1 LNEEV
6 RLWQGRPATKNGL
19 DLMSNEMNRDLDGQ
33 LIALVGGSGFI
44 GTHVA
49 QALLARGA
57 RLRVCSRHPSR
68 AYRVKTLGG
77 LGTVQLV
84 AVDVTKPHT
93 VKVALTGCDAVV
105 NLVGAFAGNLD
116 AVQGA
121 GAGKLA
127 ALAKA
132 QGAKAFVHI
141 SAIGADAG
149 SSVAYASTKAAGEVA
164 VLAAFPE
171 AVVLRPSVVFGEDD
185 AFINLFAGLIAS
197 APVMPVF
204 AADSKFQPVYVDD
217 VADAVAN
224 ALAAPARFAGQTF
237 ELGGPEA
244 IAIGDL
250 NRRIA
255 VAAGRTP
262 KFLELPDGVSAA
274 FAALTGWLPGAPMS
288 RDQWTMLRK
297 GNVTSG
303 TLPGLAELGV
313 QARPLGLFLDK
324 WMVRFRKAGR
334 FGTRTKAA

>member
-1 LNEEV
+1 MNKDM
-6 RLWQGRPATKNGL
+6 AH
-19 DLMSNEMNRDLDGQ
+19 DLEGQ

-57 RLRVCSRHPSR
+57 RLRVCSRHPER
-68 AYRVKTLGG
+68 GFRLKTLGG
-77 LGTVQLV
+77 LGRVQLV

-93 VKVALTGCDAVV
+93 LEVALTGCDAVV
-105 NLVGAFAGNLD
+105 NLVGAFTGKLD
-116 AVQGA
+116 AVQGS
-121 GAGKLA
+121 GAGQLA
-127 ALAKA
+127 AIARAK
-132 QGAKAFVHI
+132 GARAFVHV

-149 SSVAYASTKAAGEVA
+149 SPVAYASTKAAGEAA

-204 AADSKFQPVYVDD
+204 AADSRFQPVYVDD

-224 ALAAPARFAGQTF
+224 VLAAPADFAGKTF
-237 ELGGPEA
+237 ELGGPEV
-244 IAIGDL
+244 ISIGDL

-255 VAAGRTP
+255 KAAGRAP
-262 KFLELPDGVSAA
+262 KFLELPDGISSL
-274 FAALTGWLPGAPMS
+274 FATLTGWLPGAPMS
-288 RDQWTMLRK
+288 RDQWTLLRQ

-303 TLPGLAELGV
+303 TLPGLADLGV
-313 QARPLGLFLDK
+313 QPRPLGLFLDR

-334 FGTRTKAA
+334 FGVRTKAA

>member
-1 LNEEV
+1 M
-6 RLWQGRPATKNGL
+6 A
-19 DLMSNEMNRDLDGQ
+19 RDLEGQ

-57 RLRVCSRHPSR
+57 RLRVCSRHPER
-68 AYRVKTLGG
+68 GYRVKTLGG
-77 LGTVQLV
+77 LGRVQLV

-93 VKVALTGCDAVV
+93 LEVALTGCDAVV
-105 NLVGAFAGNLD
+105 NLVGAFKGDLD
-116 AVQGA
+116 AVQGS
-121 GAGKLA
+121 GAGQLA
-127 ALAKA
+127 AIARAK
-132 QGAKAFVHI
+132 GAKAFVHM
-141 SAIGADAG
+141 SAIGAEAS
-149 SSVAYASTKAAGEVA
+149 SSVAYASSKAAGEAA

-204 AADSKFQPVYVDD
+204 AADSRFQPVFVDD

-224 ALAAPARFAGQTF
+224 VLAAPALFAGRTF

-244 IAIGDL
+244 ISIGDL

-255 VAAGRTP
+255 RAAGRAP
-262 KFLELPDGVSAA
+262 VFLELPDGVSAA

-288 RDQWTMLRK
+288 RDQWVMLRQ
-297 GNVTSG
+297 GNVVSG

-313 QARPLGLFLDK
+313 QARPLELFLDR
-324 WMVRFRKAGR
+324 WMVRFRKHGR
-334 FGTRTKAA
+334 FGARTKAA

>member
-1 LNEEV
+1 MGKE
-6 RLWQGRPATKNGL
+6 TT
-19 DLMSNEMNRDLDGQ
+19 RDLEGQ
-33 LIALVGGSGFI
+33 LIAVVGGSGFI

-57 RLRVCSRHPSR
+57 RLRVCCRHPER
-68 AYRVKTLGG
+68 AFRIKTLGG
-77 LGTVQLV
+77 LGQVQLV
-84 AVDVTKPHT
+84 AADVTKPHT
-93 VKVALTGCDAVV
+93 LEVALTGCDGVV

-121 GAGKLA
+121 GAGKVA
-127 ALAKA
+127 AIARA
-132 QGAKAFVHI
+132 GGARAFVHI

-149 SSVAYASTKAAGEVA
+149 SAVAYASTKAAGEAA
-164 VLAAFPE
+164 VLAAFPD

-204 AADSKFQPVYVDD
+204 AADSRFQPVFVDD

-224 ALAAPARFAGQTF
+224 ALAAPAKFAGQTF
-237 ELGGPEA
+237 ELGGPEM

-255 VAAGRTP
+255 AAAGRAP
-262 KFLELPDGVSAA
+262 WFLELPDGVSAA
-274 FAALTGWLPGAPMS
+274 FASLTGWLPGAPLS
-288 RDQWTMLRK
+288 KDQWTLLRQ

-313 QARPLGLFLDK
+313 TARPLGLFLDR
-324 WMVRFRKAGR
+324 WMVRFRKHGR
-334 FGTRTKAA
+334 FGAKSKAA

>member
-1 LNEEV
+1 M
-6 RLWQGRPATKNGL
+6 A
-19 DLMSNEMNRDLDGQ
+19 RDLEGQ

-57 RLRVCSRHPSR
+57 RLRVCSRHPER
-68 AYRVKTLGG
+68 GYRMKTLGG
-77 LGTVQLV
+77 LGRVQLV

-93 VKVALTGCDAVV
+93 LEVALTGCDAVV
-105 NLVGAFAGNLD
+105 NLVGAFKGNLD
-116 AVQGA
+116 AVQGS
-121 GAGKLA
+121 GAGQIA
-127 ALAKA
+127 AIARAK
-132 QGAKAFVHI
+132 GAKAFVHM
-141 SAIGADAG
+141 SAIGAEAS
-149 SSVAYASTKAAGEVA
+149 SSVAYASSKAAGEAA

-171 AVVLRPSVVFGEDD
+171 AVVLRPSVVFGEED

-204 AADSKFQPVYVDD
+204 AADSRFQPVFVDD

-224 ALAAPARFAGQTF
+224 VLAAPALFAGRTF

-244 IAIGDL
+244 ISIGDL

-255 VAAGRTP
+255 RAAGRAP
-262 KFLELPDGVSAA
+262 VFLELPDGVSAA

-288 RDQWTMLRK
+288 RDQWVMLRQ
-297 GNVTSG
+297 GNVVSG

-313 QARPLGLFLDK
+313 QARPLELFLDR
-324 WMVRFRKAGR
+324 WMVRFRKHGR
-334 FGTRTKAA
+334 FGARTKAA

>member
-1 LNEEV
+1 
-6 RLWQGRPATKNGL
+6 
-19 DLMSNEMNRDLDGQ
+19 MSKETQRNLDGQ

-57 RLRVCSRHPSR
+57 RLRVCSRNPTR
-68 AYRVKTLGG
+68 AFRIKTLGG
-77 LGTVQLV
+77 LGNVQLV
-84 AVDVTKPHT
+84 AADVTKPHT
-93 VKVALTGCDAVV
+93 LEVAFTGCDAVV
-105 NLVGAFAGNLD
+105 NLVGVFTGDLD
-116 AVQGA
+116 AVQGT

-127 ALAKA
+127 AIARA
-132 QGAKAFVHI
+132 SGAKTLVHI

-149 SSVAYASTKAAGEVA
+149 SSVAYAKTKAAGEVA

-204 AADSKFQPVYVDD
+204 AANSQFQPVYVDD
-217 VADAVAN
+217 VAEAVAN
-224 ALAAPARFAGQTF
+224 ALADPAKFAGRTF

-255 VAAGRTP
+255 KAANRTP
-262 KFLELPDGVSAA
+262 WFLELPDGVSAA
-274 FAALTGWLPGAPMS
+274 FATLTGWLPGAPMS
-288 RDQWTMLRK
+288 RDQWTMLRQ

-313 QARPLGLFLDK
+313 MAQPLGLFLDR
-324 WMVRFRKAGR
+324 WMVRFRKHGR
-334 FGTRTKAA
+334 FGAKSKPD

>member
-1 LNEEV
+1 
-6 RLWQGRPATKNGL
+6 
-19 DLMSNEMNRDLDGQ
+19 MSKDITRDLDGQ

-57 RLRVCSRHPSR
+57 RLRVCSRNPTR
-68 AYRVKTLGG
+68 AFRIKTLGG
-77 LGTVQLV
+77 LGNVQLV
-84 AVDVTKPHT
+84 AADVTKPHT
-93 VKVALTGCDAVV
+93 LEVALTGCDAVV
-105 NLVGAFAGNLD
+105 NLVGVFTGDLD
-116 AVQGA
+116 AVQGT

-127 ALAKA
+127 AIARA
-132 QGAKAFVHI
+132 SGAKALVHI

-149 SSVAYASTKAAGEVA
+149 SSVAYAKTKAAGEAA

-204 AADSKFQPVYVDD
+204 AADSRFQPVFVDD
-217 VADAVAN
+217 VAEAVAN
-224 ALAAPARFAGQTF
+224 ALAAPAKFAGQTF

-255 VAAGRTP
+255 TAAGRNP
-262 KFLELPDGVSAA
+262 RFLELPDGVSAA

-288 RDQWTMLRK
+288 RDQWTMLRQ
-297 GNVTSG
+297 GNVVSG

-313 QARPLGLFLDK
+313 TARPLGLFLDR
-324 WMVRFRKAGR
+324 WMVRFRKHGR
-334 FGTRTKAA
+334 FGARSKAA

>member
-1 LNEEV
+1 M
-6 RLWQGRPATKNGL
+6 A
-19 DLMSNEMNRDLDGQ
+19 RDLEGQ

-57 RLRVCSRHPSR
+57 RLRVCSRHPER
-68 AYRVKTLGG
+68 GYRVKTLGG
-77 LGTVQLV
+77 LGRVQLV

-93 VKVALTGCDAVV
+93 LEVALTGCDAVV
-105 NLVGAFAGNLD
+105 NLVGAFKGDLD
-116 AVQGA
+116 AVQGS
-121 GAGKLA
+121 GAGQLA
-127 ALAKA
+127 AIARAK
-132 QGAKAFVHI
+132 GAKAFVHM
-141 SAIGADAG
+141 SAIGAEAS
-149 SSVAYASTKAAGEVA
+149 SSVAYASSKAAGEAA

-171 AVVLRPSVVFGEDD
+171 AVVLRPSVVFGEED

-204 AADSKFQPVYVDD
+204 AADSRFQPVFVDD

-224 ALAAPARFAGQTF
+224 VLAAPALFAGRTF

-244 IAIGDL
+244 ISIGDL

-255 VAAGRTP
+255 RAAGRAP
-262 KFLELPDGVSAA
+262 VFLELPDGVSAA

-288 RDQWTMLRK
+288 RDQWVMLRQ
-297 GNVTSG
+297 GNVVSG

-313 QARPLGLFLDK
+313 QARPLELFLDR
-324 WMVRFRKAGR
+324 WMVRFRKHGR
-334 FGTRTKAA
+334 FGARTKAA

>member
-1 LNEEV
+1 M
-6 RLWQGRPATKNGL
+6 T
-19 DLMSNEMNRDLDGQ
+19 MSKETTRDLDGQ

-57 RLRVCSRHPSR
+57 RLRVCSRHPSEAFR
-68 AYRVKTLGG
+68 IKTLGG
-77 LGTVQLV
+77 LGKVQLV
-84 AVDVTKPHT
+84 AADVTKPHT
-93 VKVALTGCDAVV
+93 VQAALTGCDAVV
-105 NLVGAFAGNLD
+105 NLVGAFTGNLD

-121 GAGKLA
+121 GAGKVA
-127 ALAKA
+127 EIARA

-141 SAIGADAG
+141 SAIGADAT
-149 SSVAYASTKAAGEVA
+149 STVAYASTKAAGEAA

-204 AADSKFQPVYVDD
+204 AADSRFQPVFVDD
-217 VADAVAN
+217 VAEAIAN
-224 ALAAPARFAGQTF
+224 ALAAPAAFAGQTF
-237 ELGGPEA
+237 ELGGPEV
-244 IAIGDL
+244 ITIGDL

-255 VAAGRTP
+255 KAANRAP
-262 KFLELPDGVSAA
+262 WFLELPDGVSAA
-274 FAALTGWLPGAPMS
+274 FASLTGWLPGAPLS
-288 RDQWTMLRK
+288 KDQWTLLRK

-313 QARPLGLFLDK
+313 QPHPLGLFLDR
-324 WMVRFRKAGR
+324 WMVRFRKHGR
-334 FGTRTKAA
+334 FGAKSKAA

>member
-1 LNEEV
+1 M
-6 RLWQGRPATKNGL
+6 A
-19 DLMSNEMNRDLDGQ
+19 RDLEGQ

-57 RLRVCSRHPSR
+57 RLRVCSRHPER
-68 AYRVKTLGG
+68 GYRVKTLGG
-77 LGTVQLV
+77 LGRVQLV

-93 VKVALTGCDAVV
+93 LEVALTGCDAVV
-105 NLVGAFAGNLD
+105 NLVGAFKGDLD
-116 AVQGA
+116 AVQGS
-121 GAGKLA
+121 GAGQLA
-127 ALAKA
+127 AIARAK
-132 QGAKAFVHI
+132 GAKAFVHM
-141 SAIGADAG
+141 SAIGAEAS
-149 SSVAYASTKAAGEVA
+149 SSVAYASSKAAGEAA

-204 AADSKFQPVYVDD
+204 AADSRFQPVFVDD

-224 ALAAPARFAGQTF
+224 VLAAPALFAGRTF

-244 IAIGDL
+244 ITIGDL

-255 VAAGRTP
+255 RAAGRAP
-262 KFLELPDGVSAA
+262 VFLELPDGVSAA

-288 RDQWTMLRK
+288 RDQWVMLRQ
-297 GNVTSG
+297 GNVVSG

-313 QARPLGLFLDK
+313 QARPLELFLDR
-324 WMVRFRKAGR
+324 WMVRYRKHGR
-334 FGTRTKAA
+334 FGARTKAA

>member
-1 LNEEV
+1 M
-6 RLWQGRPATKNGL
+6 A
-19 DLMSNEMNRDLDGQ
+19 RDLDGQ

-57 RLRVCSRHPSR
+57 RLRVCSRHPER
-68 AYRVKTLGG
+68 GYRVKTLGG
-77 LGTVQLV
+77 LGQVQLV

-93 VKVALTGCDAVV
+93 LEVALTGCDAVV
-105 NLVGAFAGNLD
+105 NLVGVFKGKLD
-116 AVQGA
+116 AVQGS
-121 GAGKLA
+121 GAGQMA
-127 ALAKA
+127 AIARAK
-132 QGAKAFVHI
+132 GAKAFVHV

-149 SSVAYASTKAAGEVA
+149 SSVGYASSKAAGEAA

-171 AVVLRPSVVFGEDD
+171 AIVLRPSVVFGKDD
-185 AFINLFAGLIAS
+185 AFINLFAGLISS

-204 AADSKFQPVYVDD
+204 AADACFQPVFVDD

-224 ALAAPARFAGQTF
+224 AIAAPAAFAGKTF
-237 ELGGPEA
+237 ELGGPEV
-244 IAIGDL
+244 ITIGDL

-255 VAAGRTP
+255 KAAARKP
-262 KFLELPDGVSAA
+262 LFLELPDGVSAA

-288 RDQWTMLRK
+288 RDQWTLLRK
-297 GNVTSG
+297 GNVASG

-313 QARPLGLFLDK
+313 QARPLGLFLDR

-334 FGTRTKAA
+334 FGARAKSA

>member
-1 LNEEV
+1 M
-6 RLWQGRPATKNGL
+6 A
-19 DLMSNEMNRDLDGQ
+19 RDLEGQ

-57 RLRVCSRHPSR
+57 RLRVCSRHPER
-68 AYRVKTLGG
+68 GYRVKTLGG
-77 LGTVQLV
+77 LGRVQLV

-93 VKVALTGCDAVV
+93 LEVALTGCDAVV
-105 NLVGAFAGNLD
+105 NLVGAFKGNLD
-116 AVQGA
+116 AVQGS
-121 GAGKLA
+121 GAGQIA
-127 ALAKA
+127 AIARAK
-132 QGAKAFVHI
+132 GAKAFVHM
-141 SAIGADAG
+141 SAIGAEAS
-149 SSVAYASTKAAGEVA
+149 SSVAYASSKAAGEAA

-171 AVVLRPSVVFGEDD
+171 AVVLRPSVVFGEED

-204 AADSKFQPVYVDD
+204 AADSRFQPVFVDD

-224 ALAAPARFAGQTF
+224 VLAAPALFAGRTF

-244 IAIGDL
+244 ISIGDL

-255 VAAGRTP
+255 RAAGRAP
-262 KFLELPDGVSAA
+262 VFLELPDGVSAA

-288 RDQWTMLRK
+288 RDQWVMLRQ
-297 GNVTSG
+297 GNVVSG

-313 QARPLGLFLDK
+313 QARPLELFLDR
-324 WMVRFRKAGR
+324 WMVRFRKHGR
-334 FGTRTKAA
+334 FGARTKAA

>member
-1 LNEEV
+1 M
-6 RLWQGRPATKNGL
+6 T
-19 DLMSNEMNRDLDGQ
+19 MSKDTSRDLDGM

-49 QALLARGA
+49 QALLGRGA
-57 RLRVCSRHPSR
+57 RLRVCSRHPQR
-68 AYRVKTLGG
+68 AFRIKTLGG
-77 LGTVQLV
+77 LGKVQLV
-84 AVDVTKPHT
+84 AADVTKPHT
-93 VKVALTGCDAVV
+93 VEKALTGCDAVV
-105 NLVGAFAGNLD
+105 NLVGAFAGDLD

-121 GAGKLA
+121 GAGKVA
-127 ALAKA
+127 GIAKA
-132 QGAKAFVHI
+132 HGVKAFVQI

-149 SSVAYASTKAAGEVA
+149 SSVAYASTKAAGEAA
-164 VLAAFPE
+164 VLAAFPD

-217 VADAVAN
+217 VAEAIAN
-224 ALAAPARFAGQTF
+224 ALSDGLTGPGRFAGQTF

-255 VAAGRTP
+255 AAANRKP
-262 KFLELPDGVSAA
+262 WFLELPDGVSAA

-313 QARPLGLFLDK
+313 TARPLGLFLDK
-324 WMVRFRKAGR
+324 WMVRFRKHGR
-334 FGTRTKAA
+334 FGARTKAA

>member
-1 LNEEV
+1 M
-6 RLWQGRPATKNGL
+6 A
-19 DLMSNEMNRDLDGQ
+19 RDLEGQ

-57 RLRVCSRHPSR
+57 RLRVCSRHPER
-68 AYRVKTLGG
+68 GYRMKTLGG
-77 LGTVQLV
+77 LGRVQLV

-93 VKVALTGCDAVV
+93 LEVALTGCDAVV
-105 NLVGAFAGNLD
+105 NLVGAFKGNLD
-116 AVQGA
+116 AVQGS
-121 GAGKLA
+121 GVGQLA
-127 ALAKA
+127 AISRAK
-132 QGAKAFVHI
+132 GAKAFVHM

-149 SSVAYASTKAAGEVA
+149 SSVAYASSKAAGEAA

-204 AADSKFQPVYVDD
+204 AADSRFQPVFVDD

-224 ALAAPARFAGQTF
+224 ALAAPALFAGRTF

-244 IAIGDL
+244 ITIGDL

-255 VAAGRTP
+255 KAAGRAP
-262 KFLELPDGVSAA
+262 LFLELPDSVSAA
-274 FAALTGWLPGAPMS
+274 FATLTGWLPGAPMS
-288 RDQWTMLRK
+288 RDQWVMLRH
-297 GNVTSG
+297 GNVVSG

-313 QARPLGLFLDK
+313 QARPLELFLDR
-324 WMVRFRKAGR
+324 WMVRYRKHGR
-334 FGTRTKAA
+334 FGARTKAA

>member
-1 LNEEV
+1 
-6 RLWQGRPATKNGL
+6 
-19 DLMSNEMNRDLDGQ
+19 MSKDGGRDLDGQ
-33 LIALVGGSGFI
+33 LIAVVGGSGFI

-49 QALLARGA
+49 QALLSRGA
-57 RLRVCSRHPSR
+57 RLRVCSRHPER
-68 AYRVKTLGG
+68 GYRLKTLGG
-77 LGTVQLV
+77 LGKVQLV

-93 VKVALTGCDAVV
+93 LEVALTGCDAVV
-105 NLVGAFAGNLD
+105 NLVGAFTGKLD
-116 AVQGA
+116 AVQGS
-121 GAGKLA
+121 GAGQLA
-127 ALAKA
+127 AIARVK
-132 QGAKAFVHI
+132 GAKAFVHV

-149 SSVAYASTKAAGEVA
+149 SSVAYASTKAGGEAA

-204 AADSKFQPVYVDD
+204 AADSRFQPVFVDD

-224 ALAAPARFAGQTF
+224 VLAAPANFAGKTF
-237 ELGGPEA
+237 ELGGPDV
-244 IAIGDL
+244 ITIGDL

-255 VAAGRTP
+255 KAAGRSP

-274 FAALTGWLPGAPMS
+274 FASLTGWLPGAPMS
-288 RDQWTMLRK
+288 RDQWTLLRQ
-297 GNVTSG
+297 GNVVSG

-313 QARPLGLFLDK
+313 QARPLDLFLGR

-334 FGTRTKAA
+334 FGVRTKAA

>member
-1 LNEEV
+1 M
-6 RLWQGRPATKNGL
+6 
-19 DLMSNEMNRDLDGQ
+19 DLTGMSKDIARDLDGQ
-33 LIALVGGSGFI
+33 LVALVGGSGFI

-57 RLRVCSRHPSR
+57 RLRVCSRHPER

-77 LGTVQLV
+77 LGKVQLV

-93 VKVALTGCDAVV
+93 LEVAFTGCDAVV
-105 NLVGAFAGNLD
+105 NLVGAFKGQLD

-121 GAGKLA
+121 GAGQLA
-127 ALAKA
+127 AIALAK
-132 QGAKAFVHI
+132 GARALVHV
-141 SAIGADAG
+141 SAIGADAASPVG
-149 SSVAYASTKAAGEVA
+149 YASTKAAGEAA

-204 AADSKFQPVYVDD
+204 AADALFQPVFVDD
-217 VADAVAN
+217 VADAIAN
-224 ALAAPARFAGQTF
+224 VLAEPARFAGQTF

-244 IAIGDL
+244 ISIGDL

-255 VAAGRTP
+255 KAAGRAP
-262 KFLELPDGVSAA
+262 LFLELPDSVSAA
-274 FAALTGWLPGAPMS
+274 FARLTGWLPGAPMS
-288 RDQWTMLRK
+288 RDQWVLLRH
-297 GNVTSG
+297 GNVASG

-313 QARPLGLFLDK
+313 QARPLGLFLDR
-324 WMVRFRKAGR
+324 WMVRFRKHGR
-334 FGTRTKAA
+334 FGERVNSA